1 MKLKENDE
9 NNKIKSSGLFF
20 HVDWYIFSD
29 SLKKKALQSSEITA
43 TSTWLHATT
52 QKTFIYIYTAVRTSD
67 LASK

>member
-43 TSTWLHATT
+43 TST
-52 QKTFIYIYTAVRTSD
+52 
-67 LASK
+67 